1 MLLSEIVNLYVMKI
15 MIMIGI
21 YSKKGPANAWY
32 IIFLHCKH
40 RIYKKKNIRLLGIYK
55 RRVILGLG
63 RKVDVALKSITRQ
76 KVEAKNNDILH
87 GASMRPRKGR
97 CTRRVTSAACVAI

>member
-1 MLLSEIVNLYVMKI
+1 MLLSEIVNLNVMKI

-40 RIYKKKNIRLLGIYK
+40 RIYKKKYQTLRYLQTTGNT
-55 RRVILGLG
+55 RV
-63 RKVDVALKSITRQ
+63 REES
-76 KVEAKNNDILH
+76 
-87 GASMRPRKGR
+87 R
-97 CTRRVTSAACVAI
+97 CGS